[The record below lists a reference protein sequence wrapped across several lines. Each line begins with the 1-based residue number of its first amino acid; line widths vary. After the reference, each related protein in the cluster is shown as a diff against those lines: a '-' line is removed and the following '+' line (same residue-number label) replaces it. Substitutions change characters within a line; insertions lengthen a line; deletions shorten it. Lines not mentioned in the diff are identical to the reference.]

1 MQGRP
6 GYGGSVDRR
15 WKVLLAISATVLVAD
30 QVTKLL
36 AVEHL
41 TPGIADAALE
51 DRRVRSREDQ
61 ATVLDAVGFGQKVS
75 LFFGAVENPCR
86 YNGRMCPEVKVF
98 DGFWSWRYAENRGAA
113 WSMFAKLGD
122 AFRLPFL
129 VGVALLAVVFILGYV
144 KKLEPGQDLLLVALS
159 MVLGGAIGN
168 LVDRVNFGYV
178 VDFIVWYYDG
188 FYWPTFNVAD
198 VGISVGVGLILLS
211 SLLEMLQKRGEPE
224 AETGVAQH

>member
-1 MQGRP
+1 MPGRP
-6 GYGGSVDRR
+6 GYAGSVDRR
-15 WKVLLAISATVLVAD
+15 WKVLSAIAMTVLVAD

-51 DRRVRSREDQ
+51 DRRVRSRADQ
-61 ATVLDAVGFGQKVS
+61 AEVLDGVGFADKLS
-75 LFFGAVENPCR
+75 LYFGAVEHPCR
-86 YNGRMCPEVKVF
+86 YNGRLCPEVKVF
-98 DGFWSWRYAENRGAA
+98 EGFWSWRYAENRGAA

-122 AFRLPFL
+122 SFRLPFL
-129 VGVALLAVVFILGYV
+129 VGVALLAVFFIIGYV
-144 KKLEPGQDLLLVALS
+144 RKLEPGQDMLLIALS
-159 MVLGGAIGN
+159 LVLGGAVGN

-211 SLLEMLQKRGEPE
+211 SLLEMLQRRGEGG
-224 AETGVAQH
+224 AETGVAQS